1 MRVFGIPPKSITKLQ
16 HKKNVKAYMQLTQ
29 TELELGDIETYQ
41 AREARI
47 EDFTY
52 RRVNPLPINKQL
64 EFMFP
69 DPPSEQLELLKNEN
83 PLLE

>member
-1 MRVFGIPPKSITKLQ
+1 M
-16 HKKNVKAYMQLTQ
+16 
-29 TELELGDIETYQ
+29 ETYK

-52 RRVNPLPINKQL
+52 KRVTPLPINKQL

-69 DPPSEQLELLKNEN
+69 EPKPEQLELLKKEN
-83 PLLE
+83 PLL